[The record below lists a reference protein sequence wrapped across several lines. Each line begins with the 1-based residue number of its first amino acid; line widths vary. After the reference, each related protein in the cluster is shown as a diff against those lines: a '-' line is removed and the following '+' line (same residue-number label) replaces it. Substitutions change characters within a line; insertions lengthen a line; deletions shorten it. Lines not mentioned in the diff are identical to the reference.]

1 MAPGGSPLKKSPA
14 EVVIRPV
21 NVDQR
26 RKILISQN
34 NFVSFKSR
42 KGDKPFVELTVV
54 RSEFSLVE
62 IGLGRSL
69 TKNAEI
75 LAFLKIEDISSMSI
89 QKRVE
94 DWPIWVLV
102 EIEESN

>member
-1 MAPGGSPLKKSPA
+1 M
-14 EVVIRPV
+14 
-21 NVDQR
+21 
-26 RKILISQN
+26 
-34 NFVSFKSR
+34 
-42 KGDKPFVELTVV
+42 V